1 MAANEAVR
9 AHARRAQR
17 VMGGFRNLGVEAM
30 FDSRTTRIVIRTMA
44 SMACSLSMAAVAL
57 AQPVIQTYAG
67 DGQAAYSG
75 DGGVAT
81 SAALNYPK
89 GIAVDLAGNR
99 YIADTANF
107 RVRRVSPSG
116 MISTAAG
123 NGINAFSG
131 DGGQAVA
138 ASLSD
143 VTGVAVDSAG
153 NLYITDDSNRRIRK
167 VSANGIIETIAGVGV
182 QGYTGDG
189 GPATAAMLG
198 RAEALALDSA
208 GNLYYADSVNQ
219 VIRKIDLKGTITTV
233 AGNGI
238 EGYSGDGGPATAAS
252 LAFPIGIT
260 VDTAGNL
267 YIADGNNNRVR
278 EVTPRGIISTIAG
291 NGTGA
296 FAGDGGPAISASIN
310 IPSDVA
316 VDAAG
321 NLYIADA
328 GNNRVREVSPT
339 GIITTIAGTDNNGYS
354 GDGGPP
360 TEAMLN
366 FPWGLA
372 VNPAGAVY
380 IGDRVNSRIR
390 VVSPAAVTVPP
401 TLSSD
406 PALNGASFVPGMAI
420 APGSVVSL
428 FGSNLATG
436 LASDLR
442 APLPYSLN
450 DTSVTFNGA
459 QVPLFFVS
467 PNQINVQAP
476 FTLPVGQVQIQV
488 QHGTAVSPVAVAP
501 VAAFSPGIFMVD
513 YAANTGAI
521 VHATTY
527 AVVNASNPAVPGEPL
542 AIFATGLGPVN
553 LAIASGA
560 AAPSTAPF
568 AETTNTPTVAIGN
581 VSAHVLFSGLA
592 PGYVGLYQVNVTVP
606 SGLSGGSHSLQI
618 SVGGVASNT
627 TTLAVAN

>member
-1 MAANEAVR
+1 
-9 AHARRAQR
+9 
-17 VMGGFRNLGVEAM
+17 
-30 FDSRTTRIVIRTMA
+30 
-44 SMACSLSMAAVAL
+44 
-57 AQPVIQTYAG
+57 
-67 DGQAAYSG
+67 
-75 DGGVAT
+75 
-81 SAALNYPK
+81 
-89 GIAVDLAGNR
+89 
-99 YIADTANF
+99 
-107 RVRRVSPSG
+107 
-116 MISTAAG
+116 
-123 NGINAFSG
+123 
-131 DGGQAVA
+131 
-138 ASLSD
+138 
-143 VTGVAVDSAG
+143 
-153 NLYITDDSNRRIRK
+153 
-167 VSANGIIETIAGVGV
+167 
-182 QGYTGDG
+182 
-189 GPATAAMLG
+189 
-198 RAEALALDSA
+198 
-208 GNLYYADSVNQ
+208 VNQ
-219 VIRKIDLKGTITTV
+219 VIRKIDLKGIITTV
-233 AGNGI
+233 AGNGVD
-238 EGYSGDGGPATAAS
+238 GYAGDGGPATAAS
-252 LAFPIGIT
+252 LAFPIGIA

-278 EVTPRGIISTIAG
+278 EVTARGIISTIAG
-291 NGTGA
+291 NGNGG
-296 FAGDGGPAISASIN
+296 FAGDGGAAVSASIN

-316 VDAAG
+316 VDTTG

-328 GNNRVREVSPT
+328 GNNRVREVSPA
-339 GIITTIAGTDNNGYS
+339 GIITTIAGTDDNGYS
-354 GDGGPP
+354 GDGGPA

-428 FGSNLATG
+428 FGSNLTTG
-436 LASDLR
+436 LASDLS

-467 PNQINVQAP
+467 PNQINVQVP

-488 QHGTAVSPVAVAP
+488 QYGTAVSPVAVAT
-501 VAAFSPGIFMVD
+501 VATFSPGIFMVD
-513 YAANTGAI
+513 YAANIGAI

-527 AVVNASNPAVPGEPL
+527 AVVTASNPAVPGEPL

-553 LAIASGA
+553 MAIASGA

-568 AETTNTPTVAIGN
+568 AETTNTPTVTIGN